1 MGKPDNIEILF
12 VSGSSLDRR
21 GKRVIVRDN
30 ETENYIWPGD
40 GVSDVDMKLLGLTE
54 QDQKHIERFF
64 CRK

>member
-30 ETENYIWPGD
+30 GTLTYSLDEFHYDGGD
-40 GVSDVDMKLLGLTE
+40 A
-54 QDQKHIERFF
+54 ERFVAAADAI
-64 CRK
+64 RSRLAPR